1 MVNDLAK
8 LEGGTWTD
16 RLRLDQACACVAAR
30 RGDRT
35 GALDALDRADGR
47 VRDTDSVLD
56 QAITAAS
63 RAVVLDA
70 LGDAEAEAASE
81 EARGALAALGIDGSG
96 WWSVFRRAV
105 GRG

>member
-1 MVNDLAK
+1 
-8 LEGGTWTD
+8 
-16 RLRLDQACACVAAR
+16 
-30 RGDRT
+30 
-35 GALDALDRADGR
+35 

-63 RAVVLDA
+63 RAVVLEA

-96 WWSVFRRAV
+96 WSSVFRRAV
-105 GRG
+105 GLG